1 MYFPTWSTLNYL
13 AALFNVPDALSLCA
27 RVQNTQTT
35 RICCGRTAQLP
46 ADHIPPAPKKIK
58 SHLTPHPHVT
68 RITSQ
73 ARRKRIVSDSGFP
86 PFVSRCR
93 WQRFFVSRG
102 ASTNGDFMS
111 IRSLRSYLL
120 LLLFTSYFRIYCI
133 SWVYWLLLMCRAH
146 KPANSCHLHV
156 NLTVPQ
162 NEFQTKTK
170 CFQN

>member
-1 MYFPTWSTLNYL
+1 MTRSVWYRRRLGAFSRFRTSFPSSRLVFRGS
-13 AALFNVPDALSLCA
+13 ADSSS
-27 RVQNTQTT
+27 
-35 RICCGRTAQLP
+35 GRTAQLP
-46 ADHIPPAPKKIK
+46 ADHIPPAPKKQK

-68 RITSQ
+68 HITLQ
-73 ARRKRIVSDSGFP
+73 TRRKRIVSDSGFP
-86 PFVSRCR
+86 TLVSRCR
-93 WQRFFVSRG
+93 WQCFFVSRG